1 MHNKCNALKSSP
13 NHPPTRVHGKTV
25 FHEAGPWCQKCWS
38 RGKREMEKISIS
50 DLRGISETTNIS
62 PAPFAAAKSFQ
73 SCLTLC
79 DPIDSSLPGSSVPGI
94 LQARILE
101 RVAIS
106 FSSACMHAKSLQVC
120 PALRPH
126 GQQPTRLLRPQAS
139 PGKNSGVGCHVISS
153 PTSLLLSCNGDRKLI
168 SRTES
173 LIWFFL

>member
-1 MHNKCNALKSSP
+1 M
-13 NHPPTRVHGKTV
+13 
-25 FHEAGPWCQKCWS
+25 
-38 RGKREMEKISIS
+38 
-50 DLRGISETTNIS
+50 RGISETTNIS
-62 PAPFAAAKSFQ
+62 PAAFAAKLFQ
-73 SCLTLC
+73 SCLTLY

-94 LQARILE
+94 LQTRTLE

-139 PGKNSGVGCHVISS
+139 PGNKSGVGCHVISS
-153 PTSLLLSCNGDRKLI
+153 PTPLLLSCNDDRKLI